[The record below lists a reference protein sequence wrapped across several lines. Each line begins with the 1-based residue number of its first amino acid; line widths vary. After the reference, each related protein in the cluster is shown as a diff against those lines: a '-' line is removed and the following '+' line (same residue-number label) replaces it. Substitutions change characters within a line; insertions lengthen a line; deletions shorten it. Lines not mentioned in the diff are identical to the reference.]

1 MANIA
6 QDLAAIM
13 AAVKGEEVRGS
24 IHHAIWL
31 INDVGE
37 KLLGTGTAINA
48 GDPAGDF
55 YEASL
60 YINTST
66 DELLRCNGTN
76 WVSLGSI
83 RGNGIYEITGPQTT
97 GLDDTYTIHYT
108 DGEEVEFTVHNGK
121 GIVSVSLKTTVGL
134 VDTYEILYNDG
145 NSDTFE
151 IKNGN
156 AWYYG
161 IAVSGTSSTTPATF
175 VLPFAVREGDSYL
188 NISNDS
194 IYHCVAGAVA
204 GGNSSWVFD
213 FTITSTSTGT
223 NNYNMLLNL
232 PKINGVEIKGVQT
245 SHDLHLQDEL
255 TEGTGIHIDSTTK
268 EISADVDLWLSNN
281 LGPIIKPMPVD
292 STSVTFTTAEM
303 SDVVTNGWAVK
314 AYFSVADGQ
323 AAPTFKRMIKNVD
336 GSLTISYSKVK
347 ASQAGSGGNECNCK
361 LRIVK

>member
-37 KLLGTGTAINA
+37 KLLGAGTAINA

-55 YEASL
+55 YDASL

-66 DELLRCNGTN
+66 DELLRSNGTN
-76 WVSLGSI
+76 WVRIGSI
-83 RGNGIYEITGPQTT
+83 RGNGIDKITGPVIS

-108 DGEEVEFTVHNGK
+108 DGNTVNFTVHNGK

-161 IAVSGTSSTTPATF
+161 IAVSGTSSSTQATF

-194 IYHCVAGAVA
+194 IYHCVAGAPA

-232 PKINGVEIKGVQT
+232 PKINSVEIKGVL
-245 SHDLHLQDEL
+245 SGHDLGLQDEL
-255 TEGTGIHIDSTTK
+255 TEGTGIHID
-268 EISADVDLWLSNN
+268 
-281 LGPIIKPMPVD
+281 
-292 STSVTFTTAEM
+292 
-303 SDVVTNGWAVK
+303 
-314 AYFSVADGQ
+314 
-323 AAPTFKRMIKNVD
+323 
-336 GSLTISYSKVK
+336 
-347 ASQAGSGGNECNCK
+347 
-361 LRIVK
+361 

>member
-1 MANIA
+1 MADISRYLN
-6 QDLAAIM
+6 AIM

-24 IHHAIWL
+24 IHDAIDI
-31 INDVGE
+31 INKASEVAIGS
-37 KLLGTGTAINA
+37 GTAINE
-48 GDPAGDF
+48 GDPRTSQYFDG
-55 YEASL
+55 SL

-66 DELLRCNGTN
+66 DQLLRCGVTN
-76 WVSLGSI
+76 WQLLGSI
-83 RGNGIYEITGPQTT
+83 RGNGIAKITGPETT

-108 DGEEVEFTVHNGK
+108 DGDTVDFTVHNGK

-188 NISNDS
+188 NIQNDS
-194 IYHCVAGAVA
+194 IYHCVAGAAA

-213 FTITSTSTGT
+213 FTISSASTGT

-232 PKINGVEIKGVQT
+232 PKINTVELKGVVT
-245 SHDLHLQDEL
+245 GHDLGLANISD
-255 TEGTGIHIDSTTK
+255 IDAWVMDTTVTPPVPLEK
-268 EISADVDLWLSNN
+268 S
-281 LGPIIKPMPVD
+281 MPLD
-292 STSVTFTTAEM
+292 STSIVFTSSEM
-303 SDVVTNGWAVK
+303 HDVYTNNWAVK
-314 AYFSVADGQ
+314 AYFEVPDGQ
-323 AAPTFKRMIKNVD
+323 AAPAYKKMIKDPITGN
-336 GSLTISYSKVK
+336 LTISYTKVK
-347 ASQAGSGGNECNCK
+347 AAQVPCKCK